1 MNTRSG
7 RRYVRH
13 YDRNA
18 QVPENPTTSEDPI
31 EKERKSFIYDF
42 IDHLSRVPIK
52 VSLIDLLKLD
62 KRRREM
68 LTAVLAS
75 VEKEEGRNYGVISLA
90 NSRSDKRVGVS
101 LDIGSSWCA
110 YHIHERRY
118 ANRRRQ
124 TQPSTILHRIH
135 S

>member
-7 RRYVRH
+7 RRYVRD

-75 VEKEEGRNYGVISLA
+75 VEKEEGTMGLSVL
-90 NSRSDKRVGVS
+90 
-101 LDIGSSWCA
+101 
-110 YHIHERRY
+110 
-118 ANRRRQ
+118 Q
-124 TQPSTILHRIH
+124 TAEVTKELECLSI
-135 S
+135 